1 MLICIQENTL
11 PPTLVVNSNT
21 PAALTPKRLF
31 IALGLCVLAVLLV
44 LAIGGGR
51 PGDPVQQLAG
61 AFGTSLLLVPVY
73 FSWHK
78 RVGGAQKPRAWFVA
92 HVLASLLGAVFIVAH
107 LRGGSLLSPPGLA
120 ASALAFLVLQ
130 GVFARATLGRE
141 YARLFA
147 RASQSFTPVSHDR
160 QVLAALIERK
170 VELLK
175 TLDAAADEGLFSL
188 QWQHWA
194 QSPLLSF
201 RFAVLA
207 RQERGLVHAGI
218 AVSPVLCYWR
228 LLHLLAACVF
238 VFGLVA
244 HVIVVLFFAGYAAG
258 ADAPYWWYV
267 TAWGAGQ

>member
-1 MLICIQENTL
+1 M

-31 IALGLCVLAVLLV
+31 MALGLCVLAVLLV
-44 LAIGGGR
+44 LVIGGGR
-51 PGDPVQQLAG
+51 PGDPLQQLAG
-61 AFGTSLLLVPVY
+61 AFGASLLLVPVC

-78 RVGGAQKPRAWFVA
+78 RVSGAQKPRAWFVA

-107 LRGGSLLSPPGLA
+107 LRGGSLLSPPGL
-120 ASALAFLVLQ
+120 SAIALVFLVLQ

-147 RASQSFTPVSHDR
+147 RASQSFTPVTHDR
-160 QVLAALIERK
+160 QALATLIERK

-175 TLDAAADEGLFSL
+175 TLDATADEGLFSL
-188 QWQHWA
+188 QWQHWVK
-194 QSPLLSF
+194 SPRLSL

-207 RQERGLVHAGI
+207 RQEREIVHAGI
-218 AVSPVLCYWR
+218 AVSPVLRYWR
-228 LLHLLAACVF
+228 LLHLLAAFVF
-238 VFGLVA
+238 VSGLVA
-244 HVIVVLFFAGYAAG
+244 HIVVMLFFAGYAAG
-258 ADAPYWWYV
+258 ADAPYWWYI